1 MTAIRILLHY
11 TPVGVLEALGKGE
24 GGRRARRVHLWC
36 ATDTLVCVHL
46 SSSLSSYGHGND
58 LGLAGEELAWKEL
71 RNFQG
76 DLNTPCGEM
85 NVPPSPPQRRM

>member
-1 MTAIRILLHY
+1 LKPLGKVRVEEGQGEYIY
-11 TPVGVLEALGKGE
+11 GVLWI
-24 GGRRARRVHLWC
+24 HS
-36 ATDTLVCVHL
+36 CVHL

-58 LGLAGEELAWKEL
+58 LGLADEELAWKEL

-85 NVPPSPPQRRM
+85 NAPPSPPQRRM